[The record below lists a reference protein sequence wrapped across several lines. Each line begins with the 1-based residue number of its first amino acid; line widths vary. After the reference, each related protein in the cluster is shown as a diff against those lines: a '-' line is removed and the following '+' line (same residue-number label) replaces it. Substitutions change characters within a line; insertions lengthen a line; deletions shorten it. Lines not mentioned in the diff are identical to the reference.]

1 MWDYSPSIEEEKE
14 KFEDGL
20 WKEMNEL
27 QKKQEEF
34 SSSISN
40 YQRVFTEKDSLKS
53 NT

>member
-27 QKKQEEF
+27 
-34 SSSISN
+34 
-40 YQRVFTEKDSLKS
+40 
-53 NT
+53 